1 MHTNASRG
9 KKNAAADDV
18 QPVLLYDVSKDP
30 NETTDLA
37 AQQPERV
44 AKMTAALAAWRS
56 SVGKSLEGADY
67 DAPLQEPA
75 PAAKQ
80 QGKKAK

>member
-1 MHTNASRG
+1 
-9 KKNAAADDV
+9 
-18 QPVLLYDVSKDP
+18 
-30 NETTDLA
+30 
-37 AQQPERV
+37 
-44 AKMTAALAAWRS
+44 MTAALAAWRS
-56 SVGKSLEGADY
+56 SVGKSLAGADY